1 MQRGAL
7 VGRLLLRFRLPP
19 LEPAFLRLFLLNP
32 VGEYLAA
39 DPVLG
44 PVRPLLH
51 LGVDCHEGDVEE
63 VAEHHDHALVPA
75 SISKSK

>member
-1 MQRGAL
+1 MQRGAF
-7 VGRLLLRFRLPP
+7 VGRLLLGFSLPP
-19 LEPAFLRLFLLNP
+19 VETSFLRLLLLNP
-32 VGEYLAA
+32 VGEDLAA

-44 PVRPLLH
+44 PMRPLLH
-51 LGVDCHEGDVEE
+51 LGVDYHEGDVEK